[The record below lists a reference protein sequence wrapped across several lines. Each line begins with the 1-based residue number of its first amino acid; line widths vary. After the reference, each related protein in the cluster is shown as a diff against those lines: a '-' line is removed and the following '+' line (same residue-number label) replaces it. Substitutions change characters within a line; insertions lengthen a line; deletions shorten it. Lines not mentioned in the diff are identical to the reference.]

1 MKSKREEA
9 AVGLFVI
16 VAAAL
21 LIGTVLA
28 VSGTFSSGGV
38 KHYTYFKSAGGLL
51 PGAIVRYGGMNAG
64 KVKTVRIDPQD
75 STRIE
80 IDFTVQPDIP
90 VKTDSIAKIA
100 ALGALSDNFVELS
113 TGTKGSPL
121 APPGSELKSAE
132 ATGIGDI
139 GDMIGSLAPVANQVL
154 VNLNERLIE
163 LKVTTARVNDLLS
176 DKNRADVG
184 ASLGSLN
191 TMLAESRP
199 KVSASLTNVQNASAK
214 ILPILDDLKTTM
226 NQANTVL
233 SHVDSLVVE
242 NHQDIRTIVIELRET
257 LLTASSLMEQIK
269 NTTDN
274 NADNIDQTILNIRV
288 TTENMR
294 QLTESLKSNPSVIIR
309 GNNVKDRKPGEMV
322 K

>member
-9 AVGLFVI
+9 AVGLFVL
-16 VAAAL
+16 VAMAL

-51 PGAIVRYGGMNAG
+51 PGAIVRYGGMDAG
-64 KVKTVRIDPQD
+64 KVKTVRVDPQD

-80 IDFTVQPDIP
+80 IDFTVQPDTP

-121 APPGSELKSAE
+121 APPGSEVKSAE
-132 ATGIGDI
+132 TVGIGDI
-139 GDMIGSLAPVANQVL
+139 GDMIGNLAPVANQVL
-154 VNLNERLIE
+154 ETLNERLIE
-163 LKVTTARVNDLLS
+163 LKVTTARVNDLLN

-184 ASLGSLN
+184 ASLGNLN
-191 TMLAESRP
+191 SMLADSRP
-199 KVSASLTNVQNASAK
+199 KVSASLTNVQNVSAQ
-214 ILPILDDLKTTM
+214 ILPILDKLKTTM
-226 NQANTVL
+226 DQANTVL

-242 NHQDIRTIVIELRET
+242 NHEDVRTIVIELRKT

-274 NADNIDQTILNIRV
+274 NEDNIDQTILNIRA

-294 QLTESLKSNPSVIIR
+294 QLTDSLKSNPAVIIR
-309 GNNVKDRKPGEMV
+309 GNNVKDRKPGEMG

>member
-38 KHYTYFKSAGGLL
+38 KHFTYFKSAGGLL

-154 VNLNERLIE
+154 VNLNKRLIE